1 MTLKLRQEGRGFM
14 RGRTALFVAALTLL
28 LSVTAPLTAAHAAVT
43 SSIGP
48 VLQWNYDLG
57 YGSSALDTSGH
68 ANTGTLGSG
77 ATWTTNAHSNGEA
90 INFDG
95 TSNGYVSSASTV
107 VNTTQSF
114 TVSAWVYLT
123 SSAATYGIAAE
134 SGTTSSGFIL
144 KYDNT
149 NNAWM
154 FDMPQTDATNPT
166 QDRAY
171 VASNVS
177 LNTWTNV
184 VGMYDSVGHTIGI
197 SVNGVALATAAHTT
211 TWNSTGSL
219 QVGRLR
225 WNGNNQNN
233 WPGVIDDV
241 QVYNRAL
248 PESEVADIYSGGPSG
263 SPKVRW
269 DLDEGS
275 GTTTADQTGSNNNG
289 TLGGTSA
296 WSTTAHSGGESVL
309 FDGTTTYISPTN
321 GSSVVDSASSFSV
334 SLWAY
339 PTTTTGTHGVIAVGG
354 TAASGSSGFFIKQ
367 DPTNLRWV
375 FDMPQT
381 DTSAPTEDQLAT
393 ANSSLVA
400 NTWYHLVG
408 TYNGATKVMAFYL
421 NGSVVASMVHGG
433 TPWTAGGALQVGRL
447 RWNGSLADYFKGNI
461 DDVRVYPRVLSATE
475 VGYLYNDD
483 TPGQTGFLYLNTTP
497 LTLGATALTGVN
509 TNRNLT
515 PSSAWNVIDARGTG
529 ASWSAT
535 ISSTALTSAPGT
547 VETTLRTIAVGQL
560 TWADGTVTAGSGSD
574 PTTNITKTGLTL
586 SGSAQ
591 AFISSSGTNR
601 GTYSFSPTLTVAVPG
616 NAFRSNYAGTVGSSS
631 LNPYTAT
638 ITLTIS

>member
-1 MTLKLRQEGRGFM
+1 MRRRAIASAAAATLI
-14 RGRTALFVAALTLL
+14 
-28 LSVTAPLTAAHAAVT
+28 LSAVAPLSAAHAAVT
-43 SSIGP
+43 ASDAP
-48 VLQWNYDLG
+48 VVQWGFDLG

-77 ATWTTNAHSNGEA
+77 ATWTTNAHTNGEA
-90 INFDG
+90 VSFDG
-95 TSNGYVSSASTV
+95 TSNGYVTSAANA

-123 SSAATYGIAAE
+123 SSSGTYGIAAE

-154 FDMPQTDATNPT
+154 FDMPQTDSTNPT
-166 QDRAY
+166 QDRAF
-171 VASNVS
+171 VASNAS
-177 LNTWTNV
+177 LNTWTHV
-184 VGMYDSVGHTIGI
+184 VGVYDSVGHNIGI
-197 SVNGVALATAAHTT
+197 SVNGVALATAPHTT
-211 TWNSTGSL
+211 TWNSTGLL

-233 WPGVIDDV
+233 LPGVIDDV
-241 QVYNRAL
+241 RVYDRAL
-248 PESEVADIYSGGPSG
+248 PNSEVADLYSGGPSG
-263 SPKVRW
+263 SPVVRW

-296 WSTTAHSGGESVL
+296 WTTTAHSGGEAVL
-309 FDGTTTYISPTN
+309 FDGSTTYITPTA
-321 GSSVVDSASSFSV
+321 GTSVVDTTQSFSV

-339 PTTTTGTHGVIAVGG
+339 PTTTGGTHGLIAEAG

-367 DPTNLRWV
+367 DPINLRWV
-375 FDMPQT
+375 FDMPQA
-381 DTSAPTEDQLAT
+381 DTSAPTEDQIAT

-400 NTWYHLVG
+400 NTWYHLVA
-408 TYNGATKVMAFYL
+408 TYNSSNKQMAFYVNDSL
-421 NGSVVASMVHGG
+421 IGTLTHGG
-433 TPWTAGGALQVGRL
+433 TPWNSTGALQVGRL
-447 RWNGSLADYFKGNI
+447 RWNGNPTNYYKGSI

-475 VGYLYNDD
+475 VDDLYYDD
-483 TPGQTGFLYLNTTP
+483 TPGETGFLYLNTSP
-497 LTLGATALTGVN
+497 LTLGSAALTGAN
-509 TNRNLT
+509 TNRSLT
-515 PSSAWNVIDARGTG
+515 PSSAWTVVDARGTG
-529 ASWSAT
+529 AAWSAT
-535 ISSTALTSAPGT
+535 VSSTALTSAPGT

-560 TWADGTVTAGSGSD
+560 TWADGTVTAGSGAD

-601 GTYSFSPTLTVAVPG
+601 GTYSFSPTLTVAVPA
-616 NAFRSNYAGTVGSSS
+616 NAYRSNYAGTVGSSS

-638 ITLTIS
+638 ITVTIS

>member
-1 MTLKLRQEGRGFM
+1 M
-14 RGRTALFVAALTLL
+14 RRRAAVCVAALTFLL
-28 LSVTAPLTAAHAAVT
+28 GVTAPLSAARAAMT

-48 VLQWNYDLG
+48 VLQWNLDTG
-57 YGSSALDTSGH
+57 YGSSAPDTSGH
-68 ANTGTLGSG
+68 ANAGTLGSG
-77 ATWTTNAHSNGEA
+77 ATWTTSAHSNGEA
-90 INFDG
+90 VNFDG
-95 TSNGYVSSASTV
+95 TGNAYVASTSTA

-123 SSAATYGIAAE
+123 SSSGTYIIAAE
-134 SGTTSSGFIL
+134 SGSHSSGFIL
-144 KYDNT
+144 KYDNV

-154 FDMPQTDATNPT
+154 MDMPQTDGTNPT

-184 VGMYDSVGHTIGI
+184 VGMYDASGGNIGI
-197 SVNGVALATAAHTT
+197 SVNGVAIATAAHTT
-211 TWNSTGSL
+211 TWNSTGTV
-219 QVGRLR
+219 QVGRLW
-225 WNGNNQNN
+225 WNDAYRNN
-233 WPGVIDDV
+233 WPGIIDDV
-241 QVYNRAL
+241 QIYNRAL

-275 GTTTADQTGSNNNG
+275 GTTTADETGSNNNG

-296 WSTTAHSGGESVL
+296 WSTTAHSGGQSVL
-309 FDGTTTYISPTN
+309 FDGSTTYISPTN
-321 GSSVVDSASSFSV
+321 GSSVIDTASSFSV

-339 PTTTTGTHGVIAVGG
+339 PTTTGGTHGVIAAPG
-354 TAASGSSGFFIKQ
+354 TVAGGSSGFFIKQ

-375 FDMPQT
+375 FDMPQA
-381 DTSAPTEDQLAT
+381 DATSPTEDQIGT

-408 TYNGATKVMAFYL
+408 TYNGSTKLMAFYV
-421 NGSVVASMVHGG
+421 NGSLIGTLTHGG
-433 TPWTAGGALQVGRL
+433 TPWTAGGAFQVGRL
-447 RWNGSLADYFKGNI
+447 RWNGSLGNYFKGNV

-483 TPGQTGFLYLNTTP
+483 TPGETGYLYLNTGA
-497 LTLGATALTGVN
+497 LTLANTALTGAN
-509 TNRNLT
+509 SNLSLT
-515 PSSAWNVIDARGTG
+515 PSSAWSVVDARGT
-529 ASWSAT
+529 AAAWSAT

-547 VETTLRTIAVGQL
+547 VETTTRTIAVGQL

-574 PTTNITKTGLTL
+574 ATTNITKTGLTL

-601 GTYSFSPTLTVAVPG
+601 GTYSFSPTLTVAVPA
-616 NAFRSNYAGTVGSSS
+616 NAYRSNYAGTVGSSS

-638 ITLTIS
+638 ITVTIS